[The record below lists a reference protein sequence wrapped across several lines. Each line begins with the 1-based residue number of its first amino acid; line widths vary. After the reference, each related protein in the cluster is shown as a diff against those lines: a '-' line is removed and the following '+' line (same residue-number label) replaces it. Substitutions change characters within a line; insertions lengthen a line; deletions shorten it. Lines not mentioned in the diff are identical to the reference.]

1 MQQIGLL
8 LLAGLVWAS
17 SALNATCTPQ
27 EQQLV
32 EFVGKVGPNPYEKV
46 SAEQCHDELHTFFK
60 GIQDYAE
67 SHDLHGHWI
76 REMHSKQCGQ
86 KLLSISSSLRVSLS
100 GRALWV
106 PTSFPC
112 LSL

>member
-1 MQQIGLL
+1 M
-8 LLAGLVWAS
+8 
-17 SALNATCTPQ
+17 
-27 EQQLV
+27 